1 MQIQELVYGWINL
14 FLRTNLKI
22 LFLFSFSGFA
32 APEPS
37 ASGIK
42 YPRNIILDEKWFKDD
57 SKYTFLGV
65 IASWDEVSKNL
76 VKTLISKEELLH
88 KKKIN
93 VRLEFMHDTQETMD
107 HAKKEW
113 KIPFD
118 VYLISKSTQKL
129 KPDVPTLWLLEK
141 QKIIHELRTPTSIQ
155 IQTILEKVT
164 TWVDF

>member
-1 MQIQELVYGWINL
+1 MRIQELVYECIKL
-14 FLRTNLKI
+14 FLKITLKT
-22 LFLFSFSGFA
+22 LFLFSFYGFA

-37 ASGIK
+37 SSGIK
-42 YPRNIILDEKWFKDD
+42 YPRKITLDEKWFKDD

-65 IASWDEVSKNL
+65 VASWDELSKNL
-76 VKTLISKEELLH
+76 VKTLISKEELLR

-93 VRLEFMHDTQETMD
+93 IRLEFMHDTQDTMD

-118 VYLISKSTQKL
+118 VYLISKSTEKL

-141 QKIIHELRTPTSIQ
+141 QKIIHEIRYPTSIQ
-155 IQTILEKVT
+155 IQSILLKMT
-164 TWVDF
+164 SWVEF